1 MRVTN
6 ASTYRNYTS
15 QINDVHANLNKSFNK
30 ISSGK
35 AYEAAADS
43 PLSYYRGKE
52 IDNQY
57 LEIYS
62 KSKLLTDVQNR
73 LYQQE
78 LGVYD
83 IQKKLSSDT
92 GNSNARSDI
101 LRLRTATTNDTAKA
115 TIRDDLLQIEHNI
128 VNDLNSQYQDFYVY
142 GGNDAST
149 PPFSLSA
156 DGRTFSYTHTFPG
169 EDGNPTTFT
178 MNLEKNADGKYAFTF
193 SGATQ
198 QDGKVK
204 LDKDDAESKLIKA
217 LSEQGYMDLGY
228 GDIRFR
234 DTLIDTYTG
243 GMNVLT
249 GIKSDAIIADQ
260 KKADPQ
266 MDLDYIMD
274 KLTSGPLGL
283 VAQAVRVTDAHLD
296 PDEEADLYNYL
307 GDVLSQLPDTE
318 HTVSTFYSDLGNKYK
333 LLDDLEGKL
342 NDSMDS
348 LTEQYKDI
356 MGADPYASIM
366 EMFNNQYSYNAAL
379 QVGSQLMSSSL
390 FDFVR

>member
-15 QINDVHANLNKSFNK
+15 QINDVHANLNKSMNK

-35 AYEAAADS
+35 AYETAADS

-101 LRLRTATTNDTAKA
+101 LRLRTETTNDTAKA

-128 VNDLNSQYQDFYVY
+128 VNDLNAQYQDFYVY

-169 EDGNPTTFT
+169 EEGNPTTFT
-178 MNLEKNADGKYAFTF
+178 MELKEKDGKYAFELTK
-193 SGATQ
+193 AEQ
-198 QDGKVK
+198 ADGTLLKDTDKIHEKLVK
-204 LDKDDAESKLIKA
+204 AM
-217 LSEQGYMDLGY
+217 SEQGYMDLGY

-260 KKADPQ
+260 SDKGNKQ

-283 VAQAVRVTDAHLD
+283 VAQAVRVTDAYLD
-296 PDEEADLYNYL
+296 PNEEADLHNYL
-307 GDVLSQLPDTE
+307 GDILSQLPDTE

-333 LLDDLEGKL
+333 LLDNLEGKL

-356 MGADPYASIM
+356 MGADPYASIL

-379 QVGSQLMSSSL
+379 QVGSQLMGSSL